1 MCVSS
6 DWKKNRKFKF
16 IRKAA
21 MEFLEKNPLYVVA
34 IIATV
39 IWLGIF
45 FFILRLDKRVSKLE
59 KE

>member
-1 MCVSS
+1 
-6 DWKKNRKFKF
+6 
-16 IRKAA
+16 